1 MSENVFITFDRRKVE
16 QFRKAYNRARA
27 AGETQFV
34 FEGHSLLVAY
44 ARYMLEYLDLRVVKE
59 RA

>member
-1 MSENVFITFDRRKVE
+1 MSETVFITFDRRKVE
-16 QFRKAYNRARA
+16 QLRKAYTQAWA

-44 ARYMLEYLDLRVVKE
+44 ARYMLEYLDLRVVR